1 MIRVDDL
8 HKRFHRI
15 EVLKGITLEVAKG
28 EVVALL
34 GPSGSGKSTLL
45 RCINFLE
52 RPDRGVIR
60 IGDLAVDARHA
71 RRADAAALR
80 RRTAMVFQHYHLFRN
95 KTALGNV
102 MEGLLVVRRLP
113 RAEAAARAEAV
124 LERVGLASRLHHFP
138 SQLSGGQQQ
147 RVGIARA
154 LAMEPEVILFDE
166 PTSSLD
172 PELVGEVLEVMKGL
186 ARDGL
191 TMIVVTH
198 EMGFAR
204 DVAGKVVF
212 LDEGLVVEEG
222 PPEQVFEHARHE
234 RTAQFLQRAR
244 RP

>member
-1 MIRVDDL
+1 MIRVEDV

-15 EVLKGITLEVAKG
+15 EVLKGITLEVEKG
-28 EVVALL
+28 QVVAIL

-52 RPDRGVIR
+52 RPDRGVIQ
-60 IGDLAVDARHA
+60 IGDLRVDVARAHKP
-71 RRADAAALR
+71 DVAALR

-95 KTALGNV
+95 KTAVENV
-102 MEGLLVVRRLP
+102 MEGLVVVRRLP
-113 RAEAAARAEAV
+113 QAEARARAEQV
-124 LERVGLASRLHHFP
+124 LARVELASRLHHFP

-212 LDEGLVVEEG
+212 MDDGRVVEEG
-222 PPEQVFEHARHE
+222 TPEQVFEQARHE

-244 RP
+244 RG

>member
-1 MIRVDDL
+1 MIRVEDV

-15 EVLKGITLEVAKG
+15 EVLKGITLDVEKG
-28 EVVALL
+28 QVVAIL

-52 RPDRGVIR
+52 RPDRGVIQ
-60 IGDLAVDARHA
+60 IGELRVDVERARKA
-71 RRADAAALR
+71 EVAALR

-95 KTALGNV
+95 KTALENV
-102 MEGLLVVRRLP
+102 MEGLIVVRRLP
-113 RAEAAARAEAV
+113 RAEARARAEEV
-124 LERVGLASRLHHFP
+124 LARVGLSSRLHHFP

-154 LAMEPEVILFDE
+154 LAMEPEVVLFDE

-186 ARDGL
+186 AREGL

-212 LDEGLVVEEG
+212 MDDGRVVEEG
-222 PPEQVFEHARHE
+222 TPEQLFEQARHE

-244 RP
+244 RG

>member
-1 MIRVDDL
+1 MIRVEDVY
-8 HKRFHRI
+8 KRFHRV

-28 EVVALL
+28 EVVAIL

-45 RCINFLE
+45 RCVNFLE
-52 RPDRGVIR
+52 RPDRGVIQ
-60 IGDLAVDARHA
+60 IGDLRVDAA
-71 RRADAAALR
+71 RAHRAEVAALR

-95 KTALGNV
+95 KTALENV

-113 RAEAAARAEAV
+113 RAEAKARAEEV
-124 LERVGLASRLHHFP
+124 LARVGLASRLRHFP

-191 TMIVVTH
+191 TMVVVTH

-212 LDEGLVVEEG
+212 MDDGRVVEEG
-222 PPEQVFEHARHE
+222 TPEQVFEQARHE
-234 RTAQFLQRAR
+234 RTVQFLARAR
-244 RP
+244 RG